1 MITRAK
7 ATISGGPHY
16 PNINGEI
23 YFTQINYYVE
33 IVVRIYRLPSFS
45 REDGKTVGPFGFH
58 LHTGQSCEKGTK
70 ENPFPQA
77 GEHYNPHNQPHG
89 NHAGDFPILMPL
101 KDGTVVMRF
110 LTDKFK
116 LDDVVGRAVVIHESP
131 DDYRTQPAGGSG
143 IKIACGIIKP
153 L

>member
-1 MITRAK
+1 
-7 ATISGGPHY
+7 
-16 PNINGEI
+16 
-23 YFTQINYYVE
+23 
-33 IVVRIYRLPSFS
+33 
-45 REDGKTVGPFGFH
+45 
-58 LHTGQSCEKGTK
+58 
-70 ENPFPQA
+70 
-77 GEHYNPHNQPHG
+77 
-89 NHAGDFPILMPL
+89 MPL

>member
-1 MITRAK
+1 MGRQKMITRAK

-58 LHTGQSCEKGTK
+58 LHTGQSCEKRHKGKST
-70 ENPFPQA
+70 FPKRESIIIRTISRMA
-77 GEHYNPHNQPHG
+77 TTP
-89 NHAGDFPILMPL
+89 AI
-101 KDGTVVMRF
+101 F
-110 LTDKFK
+110 L
-116 LDDVVGRAVVIHESP
+116 S
-131 DDYRTQPAGGSG
+131 
-143 IKIACGIIKP
+143 
-153 L
+153 